1 MNLISCSNC
10 GVVLDKDVLPF
21 NDNFYTDDD
30 VVDDTLAT
38 WNTVTDEG
46 FTPYVPCPVC
56 KEKVLK

>member
-1 MNLISCSNC
+1 MNLISCTNC

-30 VVDDTLAT
+30 VVDETLAV
-38 WNTVTDEG
+38 WDPIGDEG
-46 FTPYVPCPVC
+46 FRPYVPCPVC